1 MGSKGVTRVTD
12 KTTGH
17 GPYKPRATKSQ
28 GEGGGSPDVYAN
40 NLAVN
45 RVDDSWQAH
54 GGNPKFPGDPHPGDA
69 SNNNKTITGSSTVF
83 ANNKPLAR
91 IGDQVDTVDG
101 GDKIAGGSPNVFA
114 GD

>member
-17 GPYKPRATKSQ
+17 GPYKPRPTKSQ
-28 GEGGGSPDVYAN
+28 DASGGSPNVFAN

-45 RVDDSWQAH
+45 RVDDLWEPH
-54 GGNPKFPGDPHPGDA
+54 GGIPPGPHSAETGVT
-69 SNNNKTITGSSTVF
+69 KTGSSTVF
-83 ANNKPLAR
+83 ANGKPVAR
-91 IGDQVDTVDG
+91 IGDQVDNE
-101 GDKIAGGSPNVFA
+101 GDKIAGGSPDVFA